1 MDVGPEAGFR
11 EECYSDRL
19 GAGASREMC
28 RSTVEYAGAG
38 DNG

>member
-11 EECYSDRL
+11 EERYSDRL
-19 GAGASREMC
+19 GVFREVC
-28 RSTVEYAGAG
+28 RSTFEYAGAG